1 MAGKRVLRILR
12 TCPPYNAG
20 ELCTPPDHEARKFL
34 IMGAAEVVNPPREE
48 LVPTEEAAADVE
60 AAPEVEL
67 PAQEEDAGEDDVG
80 AVILPEAP
88 IKDSEMDTKYTEMVT
103 VNSEKDTELTLDD
116 IRAELDE
123 RGIKYDKRWGRQR
136 LLDLIA

>member
-88 IKDSEMDTKYTEMVT
+88 TEDSEMDTRHA
-103 VNSEKDTELTLDD
+103 EKATLDHPDASFETLDD